1 MQKPERL
8 LFLPGASG
16 STSFWKPLAERL
28 TVPGQR
34 VIAGYPGFGGA
45 SPDPAITSLDDLVEQ
60 IVESIDRPTA
70 LIAQSMGGVIAMRA
84 VLARP
89 QFITHLVLSVT
100 SGGVD
105 MTALGAQDWRR
116 DFAAANPHL
125 PDWFLAFRSDLS
137 HALPAVT
144 QPTLLIWGDAD
155 PLSPVA
161 VGERLC
167 ELLPNACLH
176 VVPNGGHDLA
186 SLHAEALAPL
196 VDAHLRNA

>member
-16 STSFWKPLAERL
+16 STSFWQPLAERL
-28 TVPGQR
+28 TVPAER

-45 SPDPAITSLDDLVEQ
+45 APDPSITRLDDLIER

-70 LIAQSMGGVIAMRA
+70 LIAQSMGGVIAMHA
-84 VLARP
+84 ALARP
-89 QFITHLVLSVT
+89 QFVTHLVLSVT

-105 MTALGAQDWRR
+105 MTALGAHDWRR
-116 DFAAANPHL
+116 DFAAANPNL
-125 PDWFLAFRSDLS
+125 PDWFLTFKSDLS
-137 HALPAVT
+137 PALPEVK

-161 VGERLC
+161 VGERLLT
-167 ELLPNACLH
+167 LLPNARMH
-176 VVPNGGHDLA
+176 VVQGGEHDLA
-186 SLHAEALAPL
+186 SRHAQALAPL
-196 VDAHLRNA
+196 VDAHLLSP

>member
-16 STSFWKPLAERL
+16 STSFWQPLAACL

-34 VIAGYPGFGGA
+34 VIASYPGFGA
-45 SPDPAITSLDDLVEQ
+45 AAPDPSIDSLDDLVDR
-60 IVESIDRPTA
+60 IVASIDRPTA

-84 VLARP
+84 ALARP
-89 QFITHLVLSVT
+89 RFITHLVLTVT

-105 MTALGAQDWRR
+105 MTALGAEDWRR

-125 PDWFLAFRSDLS
+125 PDWFLTFKSDLS
-137 HALPAVT
+137 NALSDVQ

-161 VGERLC
+161 VGERLRS
-167 ELLPNACLH
+167 LLPNACLH
-176 VVPNGGHDLA
+176 VVKGGAHDLA
-186 SLHAEALAPL
+186 LQYAQSFAPL